1 MFMVEKLNM
10 FVIYKAI
17 ACIMYKSTETSSIQ
31 NRGSV
36 QDRAT

>member
-1 MFMVEKLNM
+1 MAEKLNM

-17 ACIMYKSTETSSIQ
+17 AFIIYKSTETSPIQ

-36 QDRAT
+36 QDCAT